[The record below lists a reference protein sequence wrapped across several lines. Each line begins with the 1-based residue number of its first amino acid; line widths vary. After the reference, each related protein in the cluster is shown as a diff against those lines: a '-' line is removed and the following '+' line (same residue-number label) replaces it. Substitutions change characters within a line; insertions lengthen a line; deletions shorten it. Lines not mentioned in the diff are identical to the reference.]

1 MAKQATQ
8 QQKNKVKDTKKKKIK
23 KSVQKVIV
31 KVRSGYNNTI
41 VTISDYEG
49 NALAQSSGGAVGFKG
64 SKKSTAFAATKAAED
79 AVAKASKYGVKE
91 AVVIVRGMGM
101 GRQAAVKGIRSAGLK
116 ITSLS
121 DYTPVPHGGTTP
133 RKMPKK

>member
-1 MAKQATQ
+1 MVKQATQ
-8 QQKNKVKDTKKKKIK
+8 QKNKEVKKKKIK
-23 KSVQKVIV
+23 KSVQKAVV
-31 KVRSGYNNTI
+31 KIKSGYNNTI

-79 AVAKASKYGVKE
+79 AVAKVSKYGVKE
-91 AVVIVRGMGM
+91 AIVIVSGMGM